1 MNKIIN
7 RRKYD
12 TSTAEYL
19 GSYQYS
25 APGDFHYTYEGLYRT
40 KAGEFFLHAE
50 GGPASKY
57 AKPAGQNWYS
67 GDETIIPLSISKAQE
82 WAEGNLSSDDYE
94 KIFGEVKEDET
105 KTLIPLMISTEAIE
119 KLTEYANRYGKERSE
134 VVESLLMSLNA

>member
-1 MNKIIN
+1 MKKIIN
-7 RRKYD
+7 RRKFD

-57 AKPAGQNWYS
+57 SKPAGQNSYS
-67 GDETIIPLSISKAQE
+67 GDETIIPLSFSKAQD
-82 WAEGNLSSDDYE
+82 WAEENLSGDDYE

-105 KTLIPLMISTEAIE
+105 KKLMPLMISIEAIE
-119 KLTEYANRYGKERSE
+119 KLTEYSDQYGKEKSDI
-134 VVESLLMSLNA
+134 VESLLMSLNA